1 VKVYLMYPDRDFDLE
16 RKAPW
21 NGLELIQDL
30 QLESIFGAMAH
41 DDEFLHGVARSAL
54 LSGLDNTIDA
64 VLYRQ
69 AVLKDCLKNHSIV
82 KGLYRLA
89 ADAVEARKMSFWGSE
104 VSTYPPS
111 ILTGAVETIQM
122 FLSTLQKLRIIADQ
136 DAEKFESSGF
146 RGFFTRIKSEISN
159 DYLEEIDGCLKEL
172 IFHGR
177 VLIGAR
183 LGRGNKGT
191 GYVLRKPN
199 SKKNWFQRAFG
210 RKPGSYTFRIAD
222 RDDAGR
228 RTLGELNSRGIN
240 LVANATAQSAE
251 HILNFLI
258 MLQTELAFYLGAI
271 NLHDRLTEI
280 GEPVCFP
287 VPVSAGERRLSFEG
301 LYDISLTLSM
311 GQPVVAND
319 IDIDNK
325 CLIIVTGANK
335 GGKTT
340 FLRSIGLSQM
350 MMHCGMFVPARFF
363 SANLC
368 TGLFTHFKRK
378 EDVTMES
385 GKLDEELNRMSQIAD
400 HLTANSMVL
409 FNEAFAATNERE
421 GSEIAR
427 QIVTALFERH
437 VKVFFVSHLYQFVHG
452 LYERATADILFL
464 RAERNTDGTRTYKL
478 IKGEPL
484 ETSYGV
490 DLYNRIFTGS
500 RPDGAVGSHPSG
512 PSSG

>member
-1 VKVYLMYPDRDFDLE
+1 MR
-16 RKAPW
+16 
-21 NGLELIQDL
+21 
-30 QLESIFGAMAH
+30 
-41 DDEFLHGVARSAL
+41 
-54 LSGLDNTIDA
+54 
-64 VLYRQ
+64 
-69 AVLKDCLKNHSIV
+69 
-82 KGLYRLA
+82 
-89 ADAVEARKMSFWGSE
+89 MSYWGSE
-104 VSTYPPS
+104 VSAYPPS
-111 ILTGAVETIQM
+111 ILAGAVETLQM
-122 FLSTLQKLRIIADQ
+122 FLGTLQKLRNIADQ
-136 DAEKFESSGF
+136 DADKFESPGF
-146 RGFFTRIKSEISN
+146 KEFFIRIKNEISN
-159 DYLEEIDGCLKEL
+159 EYLEEIDGCLKEL
-172 IFHGR
+172 KFHSG
-177 VLIGAR
+177 VLIGAQ

-199 SKKNWFQRAFG
+199 NKKNWFQRAFG
-210 RKPGSYTFRIAD
+210 RKPGAYSFRITD
-222 RDDAGR
+222 RDDVGR
-228 RTLGELNSRGIN
+228 RTLGELNSRGLN

-251 HILNFLI
+251 HILNFFI

-271 NLHDRLTEI
+271 NLHDRLAEI

-287 VPVSAGERRLSFEG
+287 VPVLAGERRLSFEG
-301 LYDISLTLSM
+301 LYDISLALSM

-325 CLIIVTGANK
+325 SLIIVTGANK

-340 FLRSIGLSQM
+340 FLRSVGLSQT
-350 MMHCGMFVPARFF
+350 MMHCGMFVPARSF

-368 TGLFTHFKRK
+368 VGLFTHFKRK

-427 QIVTALFERH
+427 QIVTSLFERL
-437 VKVFFVSHLYQFVHG
+437 VKVFFVSHLYQFVRG
-452 LYERATADILFL
+452 LYEGAPAEVLFL

-478 IKGEPL
+478 AKGEPL

-490 DLYNRIFTGS
+490 DLYERIFPS
-500 RPDGAVGSHPSG
+500 RGTDGVPISSPSG
-512 PSSG
+512 PASG